1 MKTIISIALFG
12 FLYLLPTFAQQ
23 ADYSKLKSEAE
34 QFYAS
39 GSYARANEV
48 YSKVDKTGLSPAE
61 ARWVEFRLADT
72 SWRAQAATETAD
84 TTKFEQAQKQLEE
97 LIRVNDKGDERDLV
111 WAEAHES
118 LGDFFW
124 IRRSQMN
131 WGGGWSHYQQ
141 ALDWW
146 AGQREINQARERY
159 LSIVFKAAERPNPN
173 EYYYYTYYGNYI
185 PLDVLENALK
195 ISTAENDKAHLHFL
209 IAMTMR
215 YTGGDWEQ
223 RQRVPE
229 EFEAAL
235 AGGKQTHWYDD
246 ALFHYASW
254 MESNGTVHQLEN
266 GQWQQD
272 ADYVKA
278 LELFRRLT
286 TQFAKGE
293 TRYYDQAIEQIKQI
307 TEPTIAVAVSNIFL
321 PESELQFNLAARNL
335 QRVDFALYRVDLT
348 RDVRFTKNLEE
359 DEGEGD
365 VSSWIQKLRVA
376 GKVPVKTWSKQLDGK
391 VDHKPFNGEVRIDGK
406 LPLGAYMLEAR
417 SGSVSARDLVLITD
431 VSLVLKSSPRQAL
444 VYFSNAMTGA
454 PIANA
459 NVTLWESYY
468 SNDKWHSRRL
478 VQTTNSDGL
487 APFPL
492 KNVGAGRN
500 LYAAASSND
509 SSAGN
514 VVGALVDRQAFAAGY
529 ANGIN
534 EGGDA
539 WRIYAFTDRPAYR
552 PKETVQWKFI
562 ARRMGAGVYST
573 PSNQVVEYQINDP
586 RGTKVSEGKSTLNS
600 FGSAWGS
607 LELGEQLPL
616 GEYNIQF
623 WDNGRHN
630 SIGSAKLFRLEEY
643 KLPEFK
649 VAVKTPEDNGKKKS
663 FRLGEKVEV
672 NIQADYYF
680 GGPVSNASV
689 EVVVYQNPFYH
700 YWYPHHDYP
709 WYYDDLEQQRM
720 RGYYGGQGSVIK
732 RETIKT
738 DATGKASL
746 TFDTPRE
753 NYNQD
758 FEFRIEARVTD
769 SSRREIV
776 SSDTVRVTRQRYY
789 VYPRAQQNIYRPK
802 DKVTVDIKALDA
814 NEQPVTTE
822 GTVKVTRDY
831 WWEVWLD
838 PNGREVKGEELRL
851 LREKRPAG
859 FPPVITK
866 GQKPWRLRFR
876 GYQHDDI
883 LTQTLKTDAEG
894 AAQLEFTAERE
905 GYYHVAW
912 ESSQNGP
919 AVPGKRGRILPPIK
933 AETYVFVVTNSST
946 DLGYRHDGVEII
958 VDKDTFR
965 AGQIAPVLLSTFTND
980 RYVLFSVE
988 ADDLYSY
995 KLVHVTGTAKLI
1007 ELPIEEK
1014 HVPNV
1019 YLNAAMVSDAQLF
1032 VDTKQ
1037 VVVPPVQQF
1046 LSVEVKA
1053 DREQYQPREE
1063 GTLSI
1068 IAKDASGNPVSA
1080 EVALGMFDESVKY
1093 IQQDYAGD
1101 PRQFYYGS
1109 KRGQMVQI
1117 QSTFNQKVYMKL
1129 VEGLDKNLIDEKVR
1143 DLQRGRDVA
1152 EGDAP
1157 YNRLQS
1163 LADLEMRP
1171 SGTLRGGA
1179 GGVASEMRMY
1189 QAAESVAV
1197 NAPMLAGKSKDG
1209 GELRAEAPP
1218 PPPLPTPSPG
1228 QEPAVQVRSD
1238 FRSTI
1243 LWLPDVMT
1251 EANGAATVKVK
1262 YPDSLTTWQ
1271 ATARVATVGNQFG
1284 IGNASTRTK
1293 QPLIVRLQAPRFF
1306 VVGDQVTV
1314 SAVINNNTDQPM
1326 SVGSILTG
1334 EGLTVSGLV
1343 VDGKYVKGELRPLE
1357 VKANSEARVDW
1368 WVTVQ
1373 QAGEAKLKVESRGD
1387 RYSDAMEKSFTVYEH
1402 GIEKFVSRSGKMRGS
1417 SVAINLDLPKARRP
1431 ETTTLTIQVAPSMA
1445 TTMLDALPYL
1455 IDYPYGCTEQTM
1467 SRFLPAA
1474 ITAKTLRD
1482 LGMKPETAMDRVFG
1496 GIEQS
1501 TAAATHP
1508 KGSHSLKE
1516 LDAITRQSLERLYN
1530 FQHADGGWGWWKDGE
1545 SDHFMTAY
1553 VLWGMTLA
1561 RQAGIEVKQDV
1572 ANRAANYLDK
1582 ELVEEE
1588 TNYDEQAW
1596 MLHALSAGTAGAS
1609 KTGTAG
1615 VSPAP
1620 GSAPTKFQSTAFN
1633 NLFTNRDKLNTY
1645 TRALLALSA
1654 HNFGY
1659 SDKAKT
1665 LIENLENGVKIDSK
1679 PDTSV
1684 VQQGAQSSDPSV
1696 IGTAHWGEDG
1706 LYWRWSEGGV
1716 EATSFALRAL
1726 LAIDPQNKLIEP
1738 VTNWLIKN
1746 RRGAQWSNTRD
1757 TAIVVLTLND
1767 YLRTSKELQP
1777 QLGYELLV
1785 NGNPIAT
1792 KQITADDALGA
1803 PNKFEIPR
1811 EVIRDGANE
1820 ITLRRT
1826 SGTGPLYFSAQAQFF
1841 SLEEPITPA
1850 GNEIFVHRQYF
1861 KLVNHPTL
1869 LKGFVSERVPL
1880 NDGDTVKSGERVET
1894 VITIEAKN
1902 NYEYL
1907 LFEDLK
1913 PAGLEAVELRSGENL
1928 YIKEL
1933 KSSSALRSANAGSAG
1948 ILPAAGNPTTNTSS
1962 TRVSTTG
1969 TAGVPPAVVAKPQ
1982 STSRST
1988 LMNFTSVHD
1997 FTGRTRWVYQEL
2009 RDRKVAL
2016 FIDHLPEGIWQ
2027 LSYEMRA
2034 ETPGVFHALPVLG
2047 HAMYVPEIRTNGG
2060 EVRIKVV
2067 D

>member
-12 FLYLLPTFAQQ
+12 FLYLLPTVAQQ
-23 ADYSKLKSEAE
+23 ADYSKLKSDAE

-48 YSKVDKTGLSPAE
+48 YARVEKTGLSPAE

-97 LIRVNDKGDERDLV
+97 LIRTNDKDDERDLV

-118 LGDFFW
+118 VADLFW
-124 IRRSQMN
+124 TRRNQMN
-131 WGGGWSHYQQ
+131 WGAAWPHYQQ

-146 AGQREINQARERY
+146 AGQREIDRARDRY
-159 LSIVFKAAERPNPN
+159 LKIVFKAAEPPRPDA
-173 EYYYYTYYGNYI
+173 YYYYTYYGNYV
-185 PLDVLENALK
+185 PLNILENALK
-195 ISTAENDKAHLHFL
+195 ISGSENDQAHLHFL

-215 YTGGDWEQ
+215 YTSGDWET
-223 RQRVPE
+223 RQRVPD

-235 AGGKQTHWYDD
+235 KPGRQTHWYDD
-246 ALFHYASW
+246 ALFHYAEW
-254 MESNGTVHQLEN
+254 MNNTGAIRQLDN
-266 GQWQQD
+266 GQWQQEP
-272 ADYVKA
+272 DYVKA
-278 LELFRRLT
+278 LELFRRLVQ
-286 TQFAKGE
+286 QFAKGE
-293 TRYYDQAIEQIKQI
+293 TRYYDQAQQQIKSI
-307 TEPTIAVAVSNIFL
+307 VDPTLSVGISNIFL
-321 PESELQFNLAARNL
+321 PDSELQFALNARNVR
-335 QRVDFALYRVDLT
+335 RVDFALYRIDLT
-348 RDVRFTKNLEE
+348 RDVRLTKNLDQ

-365 VSSWIQKLRVA
+365 DNGSNWIQKLQMS
-376 GKVPVKTWSKQLDGK
+376 GVPVKAWSKDLGANSGN
-391 VDHKPFNGEVRIDGK
+391 VNDHKPYSGQARIEGK
-406 LPLGAYMLEAR
+406 LPVGAFLLEAK
-417 SGSVSARDLVLITD
+417 SGSLSARDLLLVTD
-431 VSLVLKSSPRQAL
+431 ASLVVKSSSKQAL
-444 VYFSNAMTGA
+444 VYFSNALTGA
-454 PIANA
+454 PIPNA
-459 NVTLWESYY
+459 NVVLWESYY
-468 SNDKWHSRRL
+468 ENNKWHWRKLR
-478 VQTTNSDGL
+478 QTTNSDGL
-487 APFPL
+487 APFTL
-492 KNVGAGRN
+492 RSTASYRN
-500 LYAAASSND
+500 L
-509 SSAGN
+509 
-514 VVGALVDRQAFAAGY
+514 LVTAENNNRQAFSTAYAG
-529 ANGIN
+529 GSSGR
-534 EGGDA
+534 EA

-562 ARRMGAGVYST
+562 ARQFGSGVYST
-573 PSNQVVEYQINDP
+573 PANQMVEYQINDP
-586 RGTKVSEGKSTLNS
+586 RGTKVTEGKATLNA

-623 WDNGRHN
+623 WDEGRHN
-630 SIGSAKLFRLEEY
+630 GIGSAKLFRLEEY

-649 VAVKTPEDNGKKKS
+649 VTVQTPEENRKKKS

-680 GGPVSNASV
+680 GGPVSNAAV
-689 EVVVYQNPFYH
+689 EVVVYQNAFYH
-700 YWYPHHDYP
+700 YWYPHRDYA
-709 WYYDDLEQQRM
+709 WYYDDLQRQG
-720 RGYYGGQGSVIK
+720 RQYYGGQGQVIK

-738 DATGKASL
+738 DATGKATL
-746 TFDTPRE
+746 VFDTPRE

-758 FEFRIEARVTD
+758 FEYRIEARVTD
-769 SSRREIV
+769 SSRREIIA
-776 SSDTVRVTRQRYY
+776 SDNVRVTRQRYY
-789 VYPRAQQNIYRPK
+789 VYPRAERNIYRPK
-802 DKVTVDIKALDA
+802 DKVTIDIKALDA

-822 GTVKVTRDY
+822 GIVKVTRDY

-851 LREKRPAG
+851 LQEKFRSAFPLPA
-859 FPPVITK
+859 TK
-866 GQKPWRLRFR
+866 GQKPWRLKFR

-883 LTQTLKTDAEG
+883 LTQTVKTDAEG
-894 AAQLEFTAERE
+894 SAQFQFTAERE
-905 GYYHVAW
+905 GYYRVAW
-912 ESSQNGP
+912 ESSQSSQ
-919 AVPGKRGRILPPIK
+919 ALPGSPGAARRDRFLPPIK
-933 AETYVFVVTNSST
+933 AETSVFVATNAT
-946 DLGYRHDGVEII
+946 TELGYRHDGVEII

-965 AGQIAPVLLSTFTND
+965 AGQTAPVMLFVPTSD

-988 ADDLYSY
+988 GEDLYSY
-995 KLVHVTGTAKLI
+995 KLVHVTGTAKLL

-1014 HVPNV
+1014 HVPNI
-1019 YLNAAMVSDAQLF
+1019 YLSAAMVSDGELYIA
-1032 VDTKQ
+1032 TKQ
-1037 VVVPPVQQF
+1037 VVVPPLQQF

-1068 IAKDASGNPVSA
+1068 TTRDVDGKPVSA
-1080 EVALGMFDESVKY
+1080 EVALGLFDESVKY

-1101 PRQFYYGS
+1101 PRQFYYGA

-1117 QSTFNQKVYMKL
+1117 QSSFNQKAYVKL
-1129 VEGLDKNLIDEKVR
+1129 AEGLNKLLVDEKTLAQQRLR
-1143 DLQRGRDVA
+1143 DGS
-1152 EGDAP
+1152 EKDAP
-1157 YNRLQS
+1157 YERLQS
-1163 LADLEMRP
+1163 LSDLEMRP
-1171 SGTLRGGA
+1171 SGTL
-1179 GGVASEMRMY
+1179 GGVRSNYKLDGFKSLAREETG
-1189 QAAESVAV
+1189 AESEGAADRVAFADGRV
-1197 NAPMLAGKSKDG
+1197 DSPSLRKSG
-1209 GELRAEAPP
+1209 AAAPP
-1218 PPPLPTPSPG
+1218 PPG

-1243 LWLPDVMT
+1243 LWQPDVKT
-1251 EANGAATVKVK
+1251 DGNGAATVKVK

-1271 ATARVATVGNQFG
+1271 ATARVATTGSQFG

-1314 SAVINNNTDQPM
+1314 SAVINNNTNQAM
-1326 SVGSILTG
+1326 QVASSLTA

-1343 VDGKYVKGELRPLE
+1343 VDGKPVKGEQSPIE
-1357 VKANSEARVDW
+1357 VKPGAEARVDW
-1368 WVTVQ
+1368 LVTVITATEARQ
-1373 QAGEAKLKVESRGD
+1373 AKLKVEARASDGSNK
-1387 RYSDAMEKSFTVYEH
+1387 YADAMEKTFTVYEH
-1402 GIEKFVSRSGKMRGS
+1402 GIEKFISRSGKMRS
-1417 SVAINLDLPKARRP
+1417 DSVTIKLDIPKERRP
-1431 ETTTLTIQVAPSMA
+1431 ETTTLTVQVAPSMA

-1482 LGMKPETAMDRVFG
+1482 LGLKPETAMQKIFG

-1508 KGSHSLKE
+1508 KGPHDLKE
-1516 LDAITRQSLERLYN
+1516 LDQITKASLERLYN
-1530 FQHADGGWGWWKDGE
+1530 FQHSDGGWGWWKEGD

-1553 VLWGMTLA
+1553 VLWGMALA
-1561 RQAGIEVKQDV
+1561 HQAGIEVKQDV
-1572 ANRAANYLDK
+1572 TARAASYLDK

-1588 TNYDEQAW
+1588 ANYDTQAW
-1596 MLHALSAGTAGAS
+1596 MLHALAVYQANAGSAGILPAS
-1609 KTGTAG
+1609 GRG
-1615 VSPAP
+1615 NV
-1620 GSAPTKFQSTAFN
+1620 SAPSKFQSTAFN
-1633 NLFTNRDKLNTY
+1633 NLFTNRDKLNAY

-1659 SDKAKT
+1659 ADKAKT

-1679 PDTSV
+1679 PDTSI
-1684 VQQGAQSSDPSV
+1684 VQSGGQSSDPSV
-1696 IGTAHWGEDG
+1696 IATAHWGEDG
-1706 LYWRWSEGGV
+1706 FYWRWSEGGV

-1726 LAIDPQNKLIEP
+1726 LAIDPQNRLVEP

-1757 TAIVVLTLND
+1757 TTIVVLTLND
-1767 YLRTSKELQP
+1767 YLRQSKELQP
-1777 QLGYELLV
+1777 QLSYEVLV
-1785 NGNPIAT
+1785 NGTSIAT
-1792 KQITADDALGA
+1792 KQITPDEALGA
-1803 PNKFEIPR
+1803 PSKFEIPR
-1811 EVIRDGANE
+1811 ELIRDGANE
-1820 ITLRRT
+1820 ISIRRT
-1826 SGTGPLYFSAQAQFF
+1826 SGDGPLYFSAQAKFF
-1841 SLEEPITPA
+1841 SLEEPVQAA
-1850 GNEIFVHRQYF
+1850 GNEIFVRRQYF

-1913 PAGLEAVELRSGENL
+1913 PAGLEAVQLRSGENL
-1928 YIKEL
+1928 YVKEIK
-1933 KSSSALRSANAGSAG
+1933 SGALARSAG
-1948 ILPAAGNPTTNTSS
+1948 ILPASYESKSS
-1962 TRVSTTG
+1962 M
-1969 TAGVPPAVVAKPQ
+1969 
-1982 STSRST
+1982 
-1988 LMNFTSVHD
+1988 MNFQSPTD

-2034 ETPGVFHALPVLG
+2034 ESPGAFHALPVLG
-2047 HAMYVPEIRTNGG
+2047 HAMYVPEIRTNGA
-2060 EVRIKVV
+2060 EVRIRVV